1 MKNFRTCLW
10 QITAKTNLHVGNED
24 STSYG
29 IIDKAVQRDVLTE
42 LPCINASSLKGAIN
56 EFCCADGIDSSERK
70 RIFGSDKLGKGGES
84 TKGNVI
90 FYDAHILFLPE
101 QNDHELFTYITS
113 EKVLEQMNNRLALFN
128 KKVDLN
134 NYERNGKRKYS
145 KKDDFGKKCNNL
157 NLPIIAR
164 NVLVNGESKNL
175 WYEQVVPAET
185 VFYAITQEPEP
196 DRNKGEKS
204 LSEYIDGRIIQ
215 IGANATIGYG
225 YCLFKNINI
234 QDLSEKK

>member
-1 MKNFRTCLW
+1 MITNLW

-56 EFCCADGIDSSERK
+56 EFCCAAGMSQSERK
-70 RIFGSDKLGKGGES
+70 RIFGSDKLGKGDS
-84 TKGNVI
+84 AKGNAI
-90 FYDAHILFLPE
+90 FYDAHILFLPV
-101 QNDHELFTYITS
+101 QDDKDLFTYITS

-128 KKVDLN
+128 KRVNVNDYKR
-134 NYERNGKRKYS
+134 EGKRKYLKTDEFS
-145 KKDDFGKKCNNL
+145 KKCKDL

-164 NVLVNGESKNL
+164 NVLDKGESKNL
-175 WYEQVVPAET
+175 WYEQVVPSET

-196 DRNKGEKS
+196 NFKEGECS
-204 LSEYIDGRIIQ
+204 LSSFIDKKIIQ

-234 QDLSEKK
+234 QDVPEK